1 MDGTGILQECETG
14 QHKTR
19 KEYLEKNAA
28 GGKQSLR
35 NIKERQMKEW
45 TREEVE
51 RLVPESNTE
60 HWERNMSC
68 GYPAVLWDALLQT
81 RLDLETAR
89 DALERIIKKDTGLNP
104 HIRCN
109 EMANI
114 AREALKGY
122 DK

>member
-1 MDGTGILQECETG
+1 
-14 QHKTR
+14 
-19 KEYLEKNAA
+19 
-28 GGKQSLR
+28 
-35 NIKERQMKEW
+35 MKEW

-60 HWERNMSC
+60 HWERNMSF

-89 DALERIIKKDTGLNP
+89 NALNRIEKWELPETGEYWDDEKKEPVSFTAQFGSNGARDF
-104 HIRCN
+104 IR
-109 EMANI
+109 NI
-114 AREALKGY
+114 AREALKGH